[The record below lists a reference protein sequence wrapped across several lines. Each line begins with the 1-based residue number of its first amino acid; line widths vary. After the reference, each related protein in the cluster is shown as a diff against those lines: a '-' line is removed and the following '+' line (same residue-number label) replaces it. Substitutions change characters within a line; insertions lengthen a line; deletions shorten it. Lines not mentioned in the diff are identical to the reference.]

1 MLNPSERIEEITNFL
16 GFVMSQWGSVREQAA
31 SQLVSR
37 CSRCIL
43 PETCSPLE
51 DGLCQVCRQGD
62 TEGAELSLQD
72 DAAEAKLAAILD
84 QSSGTGPSG
93 YDAVVLFSGGKD
105 SAFLLHRL
113 TTEFPG
119 LRLAALTVDN
129 SFMST
134 VALANCRQILSQLDG
149 IDHFVIRP
157 KRGLYARAFR
167 HALTHLEGQGCYV
180 KVDRMDGDLTFDI
193 GRNFAAT
200 LGAPLLISGLSPE
213 QVERILGLTSFE
225 APKEIENRRRTY
237 SAEFALDQLYDADE
251 LDRYWWNPDRW
262 PQERR
267 PRVLHPFH
275 AWRYDEEFI
284 PQEVVR
290 LGLIDPG
297 QDNPLITN
305 NDTIP
310 VMLAVDYTNLGYSS
324 FEPEFAQLIRDG
336 KADRNMWLALFQAI
350 EYQTQR
356 GEFLPRC
363 ISDTLQRLD
372 LEPSDVGLRPLAL

>member
-1 MLNPSERIEEITNFL
+1 MMNPAQRIDEINSFL
-16 GFVMSQWGSVREQAA
+16 GFVMTQWPDVREQAA
-31 SQLVSR
+31 DQLVAR

-43 PETCSPLE
+43 PETYSPLI
-51 DGLCQVCRQGD
+51 DGRCESCRGND
-62 TEGAELSLQD
+62 SAGGE
-72 DAAEAKLAAILD
+72 
-84 QSSGTGPSG
+84 PSG
-93 YDAVVLFSGGKD
+93 QNEDAERALREILSNTAGSGSGPYDAVVLFSGGKD
-105 SAFLLHRL
+105 SAYLLHRL
-113 TTEFPG
+113 TSEFPS

-129 SFMST
+129 SFMSS
-134 VALANCRQILSQLDG
+134 VALANCRQILSRLPG
-149 IDHFVIRP
+149 IDHFVLRP

-167 HALTHLEGQGCYV
+167 HALTHLEGQGCYA

-200 LGAPLLISGLSPE
+200 LAAPLLISGLSPE

-225 APKEIENRRRTY
+225 APPEVEHRRRTH
-237 SAEFALDQLYDADE
+237 SADFALDELYDADE
-251 LDRYWWNPDRW
+251 LDQYWWNPDRW
-262 PQERR
+262 PAERR

-284 PQEVVR
+284 PREVVR

-310 VMLAVDYTNLGYSS
+310 VMLAVDSVNLGYSS

-336 KADRNMWLALFQAI
+336 KADREMWLALFQAI
-350 EYQTQR
+350 EYQAKR
-356 GEFLPRC
+356 GEFLPHC
-363 ISDTLQRLD
+363 IADTLERLD
-372 LEPSDVGLRPLAL
+372 LQPGELGLGPLAL